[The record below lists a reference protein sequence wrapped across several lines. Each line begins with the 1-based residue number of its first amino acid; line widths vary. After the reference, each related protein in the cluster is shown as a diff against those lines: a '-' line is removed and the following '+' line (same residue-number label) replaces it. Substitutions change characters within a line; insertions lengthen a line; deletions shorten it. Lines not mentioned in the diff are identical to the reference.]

1 MATIRSGVV
10 TLLHTACGAGILAI
24 PYAFRPF
31 GLLPAILM
39 LLFCG
44 MCSMVGLLLQARI
57 AKYGPLKKVSFFTLA
72 QVVNPALSVVFDA
85 AIAIKCFGVGVSYMI
100 VVGDLMP
107 KIWGQV
113 SNSHLLQS
121 RGFNITIIMAFV
133 VGPLCFMRSLNSLRY
148 ASMVAIGS
156 VAYLCILVI
165 VHFVHVTPELEQLK
179 GEVSLWLPQNEP
191 TPLTTLP
198 IFVFA
203 YTCHHN
209 MFSVINE
216 QKNSNFTHV
225 KFIAIFAVAVAFFL
239 YITIGTAGYL
249 TFGDNITGNIIAL
262 YPNTTSTTIGRVAI
276 VLLVMLAFPLQCH
289 PARESINNMVK
300 YFQEKYTSSS
310 PFQGNYEMA
319 AVDQQSS
326 TVDEETTQ
334 QDISSTNPPNVEKE
348 QMETKRFLL
357 ITALILVFSYLLA
370 ISVSS
375 LARVLAIVGATGST
389 TISFILPG
397 FFGWK
402 LIGTEYDSSTGGIK
416 SSTKLFKYSGLVMAI
431 WGVIIMITSLIAS
444 IFFGA
449 SH

>member
-1 MATIRSGVV
+1 MSDIRSGVV

-31 GLLPAILM
+31 GLIPALLM

-44 MCSMVGLLLQARI
+44 ICSMMGLLLQARI
-57 AKYGPLKKVSFFTLA
+57 AKYGPLKKVSFFSLA

-85 AIAIKCFGVGVSYMI
+85 AIAIKCFGVGVSYII

-107 KIWGQV
+107 KIWAQV
-113 SNSHLLQS
+113 SSSRVLLS
-121 RGFNITIIMAFV
+121 REFNITVTMIFI
-133 VGPLCFMRSLNSLRY
+133 VGPLCYMHHLNSLRY
-148 ASMVAIGS
+148 ASMIAIGA

-165 VHFVHVTPELEQLK
+165 VHFVQVSPELDELK
-179 GEVSLWLPQNEP
+179 GEVSLWLPKNES

-216 QKNSNFTHV
+216 QKDSNFTYV
-225 KFIAIFAVAVAFFL
+225 KFIAIFAVAVAFLL

-262 YPNTTSTTIGRVAI
+262 YPDTTSTTIGRAAI

-289 PARESINNMVK
+289 PARESINNIIQ
-300 YFQEKYTSSS
+300 YFQEGNTS
-310 PFQGNYEMA
+310 PLTQGDYEMT

-326 TVDEETTQ
+326 AVEDDTTEN
-334 QDISSTNPPNVEKE
+334 ISTANEEKE
-348 QMETKRFLL
+348 SMGTRRFQL
-357 ITALILVFSYLLA
+357 ITSLVLLFSYVLA
-370 ISVSS
+370 ISISS

-402 LIGTEYDSSTGGIK
+402 LIGTEFSSSTGDLK
-416 SSTKLFKYSGLVMAI
+416 NTTKLFKYSGLVMAI
-431 WGVIIMITSLIAS
+431 WGVIIMITSLIAA

>member
-1 MATIRSGVV
+1 MSTARSGVV

-31 GLLPAILM
+31 GLVPAIFM

-44 MCSMVGLLLQARI
+44 LCSMMGLLLQSRI
-57 AKYGPLKKVSFFTLA
+57 AKYGPLKNVSFFSLA
-72 QVVNPALSVVFDA
+72 QVVNPASSILFDA

-107 KIWGQV
+107 KIWSRV
-113 SNSHLLQS
+113 SSSGLLLS
-121 RGFNITIIMAFV
+121 RNVNITLVMLFI
-133 VGPLCFMRSLNSLRY
+133 VGPLCFMRRLNSLRY
-148 ASMVAIGS
+148 ASMIAIGS

-165 VHFVHVTPELEQLK
+165 VHFAHQTTELRELK
-179 GEVSLWLPQNEP
+179 GEVSVGLPHGEP

-216 QKNSNFTHV
+216 QKNTGFTYV
-225 KFIAIFAVAVAFFL
+225 RYIAIVSILVAFVL
-239 YITIGTAGYL
+239 YVVIGSTGYL

-262 YPNTTSTTIGRVAI
+262 YPDTLSTTIGRIAI

-289 PARESINNMVK
+289 PARESINNMMK
-300 YFQEKYTSSS
+300 YVQDRYSPQTS
-310 PFQGNYEMA
+310 YELT
-319 AVDQQSS
+319 AVDADNLEINNDVTSINS
-326 TVDEETTQ
+326 RANDKEEECM
-334 QDISSTNPPNVEKE
+334 D
-348 QMETKRFLL
+348 TKRFMI
-357 ITALILVFSYLLA
+357 ITACILFCSYLLA
-370 ISVSS
+370 ISVTS

-397 FFGWK
+397 YFGWS
-402 LIGTEYDSSTGGIK
+402 LIGTEYTSNGNQLPLRKSTVI
-416 SSTKLFKYSGLVMAI
+416 FKYIGLVMTI
-431 WGVIIMITSLIAS
+431 WGIIIMITSLIAS
-444 IFFGA
+444 LFFGA